1 MQNYP
6 PKRPIAKAFAW
17 RYRHPMKTDFNIIII
32 GAGLVG
38 LTTALACAHKGAS
51 VCLLDSASPDKA
63 DDGRASAIAASNFT
77 MLRALGVAAAMDGQ
91 VQPITDMLIADGA
104 VGDVSPLTLHFD
116 SQDAGGPTGYMIE
129 NNVLRGALLAQV
141 KASDKLEL
149 RAPVEIKD
157 TSRGA
162 KEAAVTL
169 ADGTTLTASLLVA
182 ADGRN
187 SALRRAAGIE
197 VQRFAYDQ
205 KAIVTTF
212 KHELPNDGV
221 AHQIFFAGGPLA
233 LLPLTGRRCSIVWS
247 DTARA
252 VEAAMALDE
261 AAFTTEL
268 ARRIGGFLG
277 EIKLSA
283 PRQAFP
289 LSLQMAERYTETRLV
304 LVGDAAH
311 AIHPLAGQG
320 LNMGLRDAAALA
332 DVVAETR
339 SVGLDLGGAAIGEY
353 EAWRNFDNKMLGV
366 STDMLNRLFSNNIA
380 PLRHARRLGLAAVNR
395 FKPAQTFFMKEAAGE
410 TGVLPSLLR

>member
-1 MQNYP
+1 
-6 PKRPIAKAFAW
+6 
-17 RYRHPMKTDFNIIII
+17 MKTDFDIIII

-38 LTTALACAHKGAS
+38 LTTALACVHKGAS
-51 VCLLDSASPDKA
+51 VCLLDAANPDKV
-63 DDGRASAIAASNFT
+63 DDGRASAIAASSFA
-77 MLRALGVAAAMDGQ
+77 MLEHLGVAPLLDGH

-116 SQDAGGPTGYMIE
+116 SNDEGGPTGFMIE
-129 NNVLRGALLAQV
+129 NQHLRAALLQRIA
-141 KASDKLEL
+141 ASDKVDL
-149 RAPVEIKD
+149 RAPVTIQN
-157 TSRGA
+157 TARGPQNVT
-162 KEAAVTL
+162 VTL
-169 ADGTTLTASLLVA
+169 ADRTELTAALLGA

-187 SALRRAAGIE
+187 SPLRQKAGID

-212 KHELPNDGV
+212 EHELPHDGV

-233 LLPLTGRRCSIVWS
+233 LLPLTNSRCSIVWS

-252 VEAAMALDE
+252 VDAAMALDDM
-261 AAFTTEL
+261 AFTAEL

-289 LSLQMAERYTETRLV
+289 LSLQMAERYTDNRLV

-311 AIHPLAGQG
+311 AIHPIAGQG

-332 DVVAETR
+332 DVVADSR
-339 SVGLDLGGAAIGEY
+339 SVGFDLGGAAVGDY
-353 EAWRNFDNKMLGV
+353 EAWRNFDNKMLGA
-366 STDMLNRLFSNNIA
+366 STDILNRLFSNNIS

-395 FKPAQTFFMKEAAGE
+395 SKLAQKLFMKEATGE
-410 TGVLPSLLR
+410 TGTLPSLLRR

>member
-1 MQNYP
+1 
-6 PKRPIAKAFAW
+6 
-17 RYRHPMKTDFNIIII
+17 MKTDFDIIII

-51 VCLLDSASPDKA
+51 VCLLDAANPDKA
-63 DDGRASAIAASNFT
+63 DDGRGSAIAASSFT
-77 MLRALGVAAAMDGQ
+77 MLQHLGVARAISDK

-116 SQDAGGPTGYMIE
+116 SHDAGGPTGYMIE
-129 NNVLRGALLAQV
+129 NAVLRGVLLAQV
-141 KASDKLEL
+141 KASDKVDL
-149 RAPVEIKD
+149 RAPVEIKN
-157 TSRGA
+157 TARTA
-162 KEAAVTL
+162 KNVTVTL
-169 ADGTTLTASLLVA
+169 DDSTILTASLLVA

-187 SALRRAAGIE
+187 SALRRAANID

-212 KHELPNDGV
+212 AHELPNDGV

-233 LLPLTGRRCSIVWS
+233 LLPLTDNRCSIVWS

-252 VEAAMALDE
+252 VDAAMALETD
-261 AAFTTEL
+261 AFTTEL

-283 PRQAFP
+283 PRQAYP
-289 LSLQMAERYTETRLV
+289 LSLQMAERYTDTRLV

-311 AIHPLAGQG
+311 AIHPIAGQG

-332 DVVAETR
+332 DVVAEAR
-339 SVGLDLGGAAIGEY
+339 SVGLDLGGAAIGDY

-395 FKPAQTFFMKEAAGE
+395 FKPAQMFFMKEAAGE
-410 TGVLPSLLR
+410 TGTLPSLLR